1 MVLNYPNEWG
11 GEDCLFI
18 LEKDDFVTQQD
29 KDKLFI
35 YNGNYNLSYSNCTFN
50 DQEFRVI
57 SSLKNKIAYLFGTYG
72 NDEEVA
78 KVVEKIIPEIT
89 SVNLPACRSCQ
100 DSGLLRNAMK
110 KFNFTLEDFLTN
122 KKYVILSCCGR
133 NFDTLDGIGLINW
146 EKFAHYSFRGD
157 QN

>member
-11 GEDCLFI
+11 GEDYLFI
-18 LEKDDFVTQQD
+18 LEKDDFITQQD

-35 YNGNYNLSYSNCTFN
+35 YNGNYNISYSNCTFN

-78 KVVEKIIPEIT
+78 KVVENEIYN
-89 SVNLPACRSCQ
+89 VDGPNNKRA
-100 DSGLLRNAMK
+100 
-110 KFNFTLEDFLTN
+110 FTNVKLAYDNIKTDFYQRLNN
-122 KKYVILSCCGR
+122 K
-133 NFDTLDGIGLINW
+133 
-146 EKFAHYSFRGD
+146 
-157 QN
+157 

>member
-57 SSLKNKIAYLFGTYG
+57 SSLKTKLLIYLAPTVTTKRQLRQLRRLFQKLPVLTYRPVAVVKTVAY
-72 NDEEVA
+72 
-78 KVVEKIIPEIT
+78 
-89 SVNLPACRSCQ
+89 
-100 DSGLLRNAMK
+100 
-110 KFNFTLEDFLTN
+110 
-122 KKYVILSCCGR
+122 
-133 NFDTLDGIGLINW
+133 
-146 EKFAHYSFRGD
+146 
-157 QN
+157 